1 MGHKLRFGTSSGTG
15 YTRAKF
21 PTHLGVAKGPLNKM
35 SDFDSTFARERDKQ
49 GPGGEF
55 TYKGK
60 RYTTDRADDK
70 KTAVSSA
77 KTKDK
82 DQIQQDQI
90 NLTNS
95 FSTSGPI
102 DTSKAQKN
110 TTLVK
115 PKKIDIVTTNPK
127 TGKREKI
134 GETNTSSRPDGSG
147 PVVQTPEEK
156 RGITKNEIKQTS
168 GGGKGSSEKEGPSF
182 LNKLGAGL
190 EEAGATISMAY
201 GKGGT
206 GTMTTANMA
215 YKKMKEDLKT
225 KRLLN
230 ERRAYMNTDAGN
242 MEIEGE
248 DPVEKQD
255 EQMKKDVYSGD
266 NIKKQEQE
274 SDAANQAIVS
284 ENASIENRRDNNAG
298 ATDCPGGTCPAY

>member
-1 MGHKLRFGTSSGTG
+1 MADKLRFGTSSGTG

-70 KTAVSSA
+70 KTAISSA

-82 DQIQQDQI
+82 DQIQQDQVD
-90 NLTNS
+90 LTNS

-134 GETNTSSRPDGSG
+134 GETNTSSRPGGSE

-168 GGGKGSSEKEGPSF
+168 GGGKGSSKKEGPSF

-190 EEAGATISMAY
+190 EEAGAMIALGPGQ
-201 GKGGT
+201 GK
-206 GTMTTANMA
+206 TMTEGGMA

-230 ERRAYMNTDAGN
+230 ERRAYINTDAGN
-242 MEIEGE
+242 MELKGE

-255 EQMKKDVYSGD
+255 DKMKKDVYSGD
-266 NIKKQEQE
+266 NIKNQEQE

-298 ATDCPGGTCPAY
+298 ATDCPSGTCPAYE

>member
-1 MGHKLRFGTSSGTG
+1 MGHKLRFGTSNGTG

-70 KTAVSSA
+70 KTAISSA

-82 DQIQQDQI
+82 DQIQQDQVD
-90 NLTNS
+90 LTNS
-95 FSTSGPI
+95 LSKIEKKPI
-102 DTSKAQKN
+102 QPIPNETKMKPIEAKQSFEETQSEIKAEKDAA
-110 TTLVK
+110 
-115 PKKIDIVTTNPK
+115 KK
-127 TGKREKI
+127 
-134 GETNTSSRPDGSG
+134 
-147 PVVQTPEEK
+147 EK
-156 RGITKNEIKQTS
+156 RANFR
-168 GGGKGSSEKEGPSF
+168 KE
-182 LNKLGAGL
+182 LGAGL
-190 EEAGATISMAY
+190 EEAGATIAMAY

-242 MEIEGE
+242 MELEGK

-255 EQMKKDVYSGD
+255 DKMKEEVFQGGLIKEQK
-266 NIKKQEQE
+266 QE

-298 ATDCPGGTCPAY
+298 ATDCPGGTCPAYE

>member
-1 MGHKLRFGTSSGTG
+1 MGHKLKFGTSSGTG

-35 SDFDSTFARERDKQ
+35 SDFRLGSQERVEEYDRRGWKQ
-49 GPGGEF
+49 DHTTTGHKN
-55 TYKGK
+55 YK
-60 RYTTDRADDK
+60 K
-70 KTAVSSA
+70 KTAISSA
-77 KTKDK
+77 KTKDE
-82 DQIQQDQI
+82 DQIKQDQI

-95 FSTSGPI
+95 FSTSNQFKNPDGTWKTADQNVKSTEKRLEANKYKNPDGTWMTAEENI
-102 DTSKAQKN
+102 AQTQKNLDAKKDAKMKPSKTATSK
-110 TTLVK
+110 
-115 PKKIDIVTTNPK
+115 
-127 TGKREKI
+127 
-134 GETNTSSRPDGSG
+134 
-147 PVVQTPEEK
+147 
-156 RGITKNEIKQTS
+156 
-168 GGGKGSSEKEGPSF
+168 GGGKEEPSF
-182 LNKLGAGL
+182 LSKLGAGL

-298 ATDCPGGTCPAY
+298 ATDCPGGTCPAYE